1 MEIKDLITDIELQ
14 ECLEL
19 VEDTAVNKAAVANHD
34 GEDKET
40 DLVLPEDKEI
50 TCKDCGK
57 TFTFTVEEQ
66 QFYKERHLSEPKRC
80 KECAKARRKFFRRKG
95 DK

>member
-19 VEDTAVNKAAVANHD
+19 VEDTVANHD
-34 GEDKET
+34 GEDKEI
-40 DLVLPEDKEI
+40 V
-50 TCKDCGK
+50 CKDCGK
-57 TFTFTVEEQ
+57 AFTFTVEEQ
-66 QFYKERHLSEPKRC
+66 EFYKERHLSEPKRC
-80 KECAKARRKFFRRKG
+80 KECAKARRKFFRHKG

>member
-1 MEIKDLITDIELQ
+1 MKINDLKDLELIRDIFQETD
-14 ECLEL
+14 L
-19 VEDTAVNKAAVANHD
+19 VIEDTVANHD
-34 GEDKET
+34 GEDKEI
-40 DLVLPEDKEI
+40 V
-50 TCKDCGK
+50 CKDCGK
-57 TFTFTVEEQ
+57 TFVFTGEEQ

>member
-1 MEIKDLITDIELQ
+1 MKFNDLADLEILQ

-19 VEDTAVNKAAVANHD
+19 VEDTVANKDVTNHPEL

-57 TFTFTVEEQ
+57 TFKFSIGEQ
-66 QFYKERHLSEPKRC
+66 EFYKSKNFLEPKRC
-80 KECAKARRKFFRRKG
+80 KKCAKKKRSRFLNYR
-95 DK
+95 

>member
-1 MEIKDLITDIELQ
+1 MKFNDLADLEILK
-14 ECLEL
+14 ECL
-19 VEDTAVNKAAVANHD
+19 A
-34 GEDKET
+34 ET

-50 TCKDCGK
+50 VCKDCGK

-66 QFYKERHLSEPKRC
+66 QFYKERHLREPKRC
-80 KECAKARRKFFRRKG
+80 KECAKVRRKFFRHKG

>member
-19 VEDTAVNKAAVANHD
+19 VEDTTVNKAAVSNHD
-34 GEDKET
+34 GEDKEI
-40 DLVLPEDKEI
+40 V
-50 TCKDCGK
+50 CKDCSK
-57 TFTFTVEEQ
+57 AFIFTVEEQ
-66 QFYKERHLSEPKRC
+66 QFYKERHLTEPKRC
-80 KECAKARRKFFRRKG
+80 KECAKARRKFFRHKG

>member
-14 ECLEL
+14 ECLKL
-19 VEDTAVNKAAVANHD
+19 VEDTVTNKDITNRPEV
-34 GEDKET
+34 GEDKEI
-40 DLVLPEDKEI
+40 VCI
-50 TCKDCGK
+50 DCDK

-80 KECAKARRKFFRRKG
+80 KICAKARRKFFRHRKG
-95 DK
+95 SE